1 MVKLHVI
8 SHTHWD
14 REWYLTFQQFRL
26 KLVHLIDK
34 LLDILAEDPDF
45 KYFMLDGQTIVLDDY
60 LQIRPEKEDL
70 LRQYI
75 QEGRILIGPWHIL
88 PDMFLVSP
96 EAHIRNLLEGART
109 ASKFGPK
116 MPIGYIP
123 DPFGHPAQVP
133 QILRGFGINTAALWR
148 GLGDLPAELWWES
161 PDGSKVFLAYLRD
174 SYSNGANLIVHN
186 FPLFAQQISVAG
198 ASLATHSA
206 VNDYLIMLGTDH
218 MEPSPHT
225 SAAIS
230 YANEHLVDTQVIHST
245 LSAYIQ
251 RISEQI
257 SNNEIFLPV
266 IKGELR
272 ACDHSHLLPGVL
284 SSRMWIKQNNHSCQ
298 LLLEKWAEPFCVFS
312 ENMIKREKNTWT
324 SQVQPTNR
332 VHQVAPII
340 RYAWRMLMENHPH
353 DSICG
358 CSIDQVHD
366 EMKPRFDQVE
376 QIGEEITLQA
386 LQNISQTVQTKFE
399 DRLSAIVLFNP
410 FCFSHHDL
418 IEVELNIPEHIAAF
432 EIQDANGNTIPHE
445 FLGSNHEML
454 ANLLL
459 TKNNLRDTI
468 GAINEG
474 WIAGSAIVDVKVS
487 RRNNIV
493 TIDAILDDQGQPN
506 IPAWHH
512 AEEQIARYE
521 ADPSVMQFHVIA
533 YTPRASKIRFLS
545 PDIPAFGW
553 QTVWVRAVD
562 GINVPS
568 TSDLNPLVKKLL
580 PLGIRFAQSK
590 FGEKMLSKLTT
601 GNERKGP
608 FIIENEFFLVKVNET
623 DGTLIITDKITNTI
637 FNGLN
642 RFVDGGDAGDEYNY
656 SPPLYDSFFSPK
668 VVSLKI
674 FRSELA
680 PSIEIEYEL
689 KIPAEISPDRKTRS
703 TKKISIPIRS
713 RVMLCK
719 WCCPCGN

>member
-312 ENMIKREKNTWT
+312 ENMIKREKHMDLPSST
-324 SQVQPTNR
+324 
-332 VHQVAPII
+332 HQ
-340 RYAWRMLMENHPH
+340 
-353 DSICG
+353 S
-358 CSIDQVHD
+358 
-366 EMKPRFDQVE
+366 
-376 QIGEEITLQA
+376 
-386 LQNISQTVQTKFE
+386 
-399 DRLSAIVLFNP
+399 
-410 FCFSHHDL
+410 
-418 IEVELNIPEHIAAF
+418 
-432 EIQDANGNTIPHE
+432 
-445 FLGSNHEML
+445 GSSSCTDYSVCL
-454 ANLLL
+454 AN
-459 TKNNLRDTI
+459 
-468 GAINEG
+468 
-474 WIAGSAIVDVKVS
+474 
-487 RRNNIV
+487 
-493 TIDAILDDQGQPN
+493 
-506 IPAWHH
+506 
-512 AEEQIARYE
+512 
-521 ADPSVMQFHVIA
+521 
-533 YTPRASKIRFLS
+533 
-545 PDIPAFGW
+545 
-553 QTVWVRAVD
+553 VD
-562 GINVPS
+562 G
-568 TSDLNPLVKKLL
+568 K
-580 PLGIRFAQSK
+580 
-590 FGEKMLSKLTT
+590 
-601 GNERKGP
+601 
-608 FIIENEFFLVKVNET
+608 
-623 DGTLIITDKITNTI
+623 
-637 FNGLN
+637 
-642 RFVDGGDAGDEYNY
+642 
-656 SPPLYDSFFSPK
+656 PP
-668 VVSLKI
+668 
-674 FRSELA
+674 
-680 PSIEIEYEL
+680 
-689 KIPAEISPDRKTRS
+689 T
-703 TKKISIPIRS
+703 
-713 RVMLCK
+713 
-719 WCCPCGN
+719 